1 MFNINPHKM
10 EQRKFFDEKN
20 VKPSFIILVSV
31 HMAGYFTLS
40 YFNVDLF
47 IKLASSILFLALGV
61 SLAYLWFLLVNKKK

>member
-1 MFNINPHKM
+1 MFNINPHQM

-40 YFNVDLF
+40 YFNVDFLV
-47 IKLASSILFLALGV
+47 KLASSILFLALGV
-61 SLAYLWFLLVNKKK
+61 SLAYLWFLLVDKKK